1 MEKKY
6 FDQNGALAFVS
17 SGISGGAV
25 WMTVRRKKPTAGTHR
40 IVSPRLPLRQT
51 PEEAQK
57 DLDAYAQSKGW
68 RKAE

>member
-1 MEKKY
+1 MAKRY
-6 FDQNGALAFVS
+6 YDCNGALVFVS

-40 IVSPRLPLRQT
+40 IVSPRLPLRDM
-51 PEEAQK
+51 PEQAQQ

-68 RKAE
+68 REAE